1 MKTWDAENLLVV
13 EYHGSL
19 IKKKWELFW
28 RMIAYLVKVFLI
40 TAQSFLTDTKMMKG
54 FIQSQGLINKMNGR
68 QRMQTIFFQ
77 VLEIVGAGLHG
88 EDVGKIMM

>member
-28 RMIAYLVKVFLI
+28 RMIVYLVKVFLI
-40 TAQSFLTDTKMMKG
+40 TVQSFLTDTKTERIYSISG
-54 FIQSQGLINKMNGR
+54 FNQQNEWK
-68 QRMQTIFFQ
+68 
-77 VLEIVGAGLHG
+77 
-88 EDVGKIMM
+88 

>member
-40 TAQSFLTDTKMMKG
+40 TVQSFLTNTKMTKG

-68 QRMQTIFFQ
+68 QRM
-77 VLEIVGAGLHG
+77 
-88 EDVGKIMM
+88 